1 MQLLGA
7 GVRCRLYEIYRKKE
21 FEQSRKLKHLSVRSA
36 AAMLA
41 GNKREKI
48 AESEQRY
55 HAAFETEQN
64 CKRQIEQLSI
74 ELGTMSEKAR
84 LGIFLTLS
92 CRK

>member
-1 MQLLGA
+1 MCPPLNALCT
-7 GVRCRLYEIYRKKE
+7 CRRRE

-55 HAAFETEQN
+55 HAAFENEQN
-64 CKRQIEQLSI
+64 CKRQIEQLSVQ
-74 ELGTMSEKAR
+74 LGTVSEKVKVP
-84 LGIFLTLS
+84 LS
-92 CRK
+92 L